1 MDQREQIAQILAK
14 NPEYKQRKYRYIV
27 IAKVLAEN
35 NNIILEPKDIQL
47 ICSLADEYRHQTKVD
62 EVGIEKEKEY
72 HRTPFMFEW
81 EREMQGRKKFIE
93 SQNSLF

>member
-14 NPEYKQRKYRYIV
+14 NPRYKQRKYRYTV
-27 IAKVLAEN
+27 ISEILAKHH
-35 NNIILEPKDIQL
+35 NIILEPKDIQL
-47 ICSLADEYRHQTKVD
+47 ICSLADEYRHQTQAD
-62 EVGIEKEKEY
+62 EVGLEKEKEH